1 MQEGKDDD
9 DDEDDEDLT
18 TVTRADRYVF
28 NEKHGEL
35 ISISPDKR
43 TATRRLAMICCDR
56 GIAFSDQPLHDNEIF
71 EVRIDQIIGMS
82 RWQSH
87 SVDIGKTYSCKSN
100 GYKMIEPNIGKHRT
114 FLLPLEVP
122 PARIISEL
130 KFGAASSRSYVLI
143 VNCLVWN
150 TLPNAWDT

>member
-1 MQEGKDDD
+1 MCLFDFFKFKSALRDAMQEGKDDD
-9 DDEDDEDLT
+9 DDEDLT
-18 TVTRADRYVF
+18 KVTRTDRYVF
-28 NEKHGEL
+28 NEKHSEL

-71 EVRIDQIIGMS
+71 EVCIDQIIGMS
-82 RWQSH
+82 RWEY

-100 GYKMIEPNIGKHRT
+100 GYKLIEPNIDKMHRT
-114 FLLPLEVP
+114 ILLPLEVP

-130 KFGAASSRSYVLI
+130 KFGTASSRS
-143 VNCLVWN
+143 WR
-150 TLPNAWDT
+150 